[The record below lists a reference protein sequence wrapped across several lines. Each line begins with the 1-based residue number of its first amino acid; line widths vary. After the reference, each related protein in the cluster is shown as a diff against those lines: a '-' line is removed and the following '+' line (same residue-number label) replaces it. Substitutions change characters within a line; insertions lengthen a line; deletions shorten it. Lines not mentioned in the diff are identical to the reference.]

1 MSFEL
6 SNEEK
11 KRILINLI
19 NNYENTRFLVQ
30 SELDAELS
38 IDNPLPN
45 VADGYSQQILDLSQ
59 KIEYIENRINLL
71 NNE

>member
-19 NNYENTRFLVQ
+19 NNYENTRFLIQ

-38 IDNPLPN
+38 IDTPLPN